1 MSPNKTTLQAV
12 PKGKPVTHA
21 EVAQLEF
28 RALKQF
34 RNLSKTERIQKIH
47 DTVDRIRPMAVL
59 ASELLT
65 KEKPELIALVDE
77 QYDEKF
83 GPFLMQLAHATNDAK
98 ALADVIGAAEVRLA
112 AALANIEDDE
122 FAKKVAEEAAS

>member
-12 PKGKPVTHA
+12 PKGKPVTHT
-21 EVAQLEF
+21 EVAQP

-77 QYDEKF
+77 QYKKF

-98 ALADVIGAAEVRLA
+98 ALANVIGAAEVRLA

-122 FAKKVAEEAAS
+122 FAERVAEEAGS